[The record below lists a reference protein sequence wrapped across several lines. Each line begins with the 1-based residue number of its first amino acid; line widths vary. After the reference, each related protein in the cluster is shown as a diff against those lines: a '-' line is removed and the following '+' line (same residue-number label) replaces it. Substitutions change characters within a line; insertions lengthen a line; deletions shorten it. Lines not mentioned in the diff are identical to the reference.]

1 MAQTFQK
8 RHFYALADALRSVK
22 TSRALVETI
31 ADVLGENPRNGLV
44 NRYGN
49 PHFDR
54 GRFVAVALGKPW
66 RMVRYSRCLY
76 DREGKPRECDGC
88 GSIQGRNPSGGSVR
102 SGAPQTAEAAEDA
115 QRFPRVRLPEL
126 RPGEHLARIALP
138 LKKPRD

>member
-88 GSIQGRNPSGGSVR
+88 GSIQGRNPSGGPF
-102 SGAPQTAEAAEDA
+102 GQG
-115 QRFPRVRLPEL
+115 L
-126 RPGEHLARIALP
+126 RKLR
-138 LKKPRD
+138 KPRKTPNGPLVYVCRNCDPENTSRGSPYP